1 MSSVHVLLL
10 GTSLFFAL
18 NMGGSG
24 LAPAF
29 AGTLGAGLVRRRTA
43 VCLFA
48 GFVLFGALV
57 LGGFVAKTLGRDLVP
72 VETLRE
78 PVVLCVLLSA
88 AVTMFLANL
97 LKIPQS
103 TSWVTVFAIATVGVH
118 FGNLQ
123 PDTILQRL
131 LPAWIGL
138 PAASF
143 LLTAA
148 VTRLFYPLRLA
159 NLRAHERMVKHGRTM
174 SVLAVAASCY
184 VALAIGS
191 NNVANVV
198 GPLSAAGVV
207 DVVDGFVLI
216 APLFGLGALLFRA
229 PAETVG
235 NAIVPLG
242 LATATITNVI
252 TGSLLL
258 VASLLGI
265 PQSLVQINAASIIAV
280 SLVKEGS
287 WSLMPAPVLRK
298 IGLLWLASPIIAA
311 VLTAVLLNGVE

>member
-1 MSSVHVLLL
+1 MSLVHALLVA
-10 GTSLFFAL
+10 TSLFFAL

-29 AGTLGAGLVRRRTA
+29 AGSLGAKLLRRPAA
-43 VCLFA
+43 VFLFTV
-48 GFVLFGALV
+48 FVLVGALGF
-57 LGGFVAKTLGRDLVP
+57 GGFVAKTLGRDLVP
-72 VETLRE
+72 TQTLNE
-78 PVVLCVLLSA
+78 HVVLCVLLSA
-88 AVTMFLANL
+88 SGALFLANL

-103 TSWVTVFAIATVGVH
+103 TSWVTVFAIVAVGLH
-118 FGNLQ
+118 FANLK
-123 PDTILQRL
+123 PDTILYRL

-138 PAASF
+138 PLTSF

-148 VTRLFYPLRLA
+148 VTRFLYPLRTG
-159 NLRAHERMVKHGRTM
+159 NMRAHERIVKHGRTM
-174 SVLAVAASCY
+174 NALALSASCY

-198 GPLSAAGVV
+198 GPLSAAGVI
-207 DVVDGFVLI
+207 DVVDGFVLV
-216 APLFGLGALLFRA
+216 APLFGLGAFLFRA

-252 TGSLLL
+252 TGSLLIF
-258 VASLLGI
+258 ASWQGI

-287 WSLMPAPVLRK
+287 WSLMPGSVLQK
-298 IGLLWLASPIIAA
+298 IGVLWIASPLIAA
-311 VLTAVLLNGVE
+311 MLTAILLRIVE

>member
-1 MSSVHVLLL
+1 MTFVHILLL
-10 GTSLFFAL
+10 ATSLFFAL

-48 GFVLFGALV
+48 AFVLVGALC
-57 LGGFVAKTLGRDLVP
+57 LGGLVAKTLGKDLVP
-72 VETLRE
+72 AQTLSE
-78 PVVLCVLLSA
+78 NVVLCILLSA
-88 AVTMFLANL
+88 AATLFLANL

-103 TSWVTVFAIATVGVH
+103 TSWVTVFAIATVGIH
-118 FGNLQ
+118 FDNLQ
-123 PDTILQRL
+123 PDTILYRL

-138 PAASF
+138 PVASF
-143 LLTAA
+143 LLTTV
-148 VTRLFYPLRLA
+148 VTRFFYPLRLA
-159 NLRAHERMVKHGRTM
+159 NLRAHERIVRHGRTM
-174 SVLAVAASCY
+174 NVLAISASCY

-198 GPLSAAGVV
+198 GPLAAAGVV
-207 DVVDGFVLI
+207 DVLEGFVLV
-216 APLFGLGALLFRA
+216 APFFGIGALLFRA

-235 NAIVPLG
+235 SAIVPLG

-258 VASLLGI
+258 VASWLGI

-298 IGLLWLASPIIAA
+298 IGLLWLASPLIAA
-311 VLTAVLLNGVE
+311 ALTAIFLNGVE